1 MSYADFL
8 HALTPY
14 THGELNSCSEK
25 FLEKHNDKIKSIIDF
40 DGDGSISFPEFVFF
54 LTIFQ
59 IPPGILRKTFRKY
72 EGGKMNKQ
80 QFSEELTHLR
90 HKTLQG
96 SKQVNKVVI
105 DARQIA
111 ATEEDFLATNLAL
124 ANRLFSK
131 KEFVTGID
139 IMKLKEDVRT
149 LLWQYEFENYE
160 PDEDNTI
167 HLTDYLR
174 TILSS
179 MNGGQIEKKI
189 KRIKKVSA
197 ALPQDGQ
204 RVTFLEFLAFQ
215 HFLENI
221 DQLKAKISQ
230 YKYLDYEMFEQV
242 VISFCKNNEWCK
254 EKKVKISEIQT
265 KAIFLLLDSDDSGEL
280 EQEEIIEVLI
290 DRQSLGQNKEAKVK
304 DDAKILF
311 QKYLKKA
318 RKFLNEVSGY

>member
-14 THGELNSCSEK
+14 THGELSTCSEK
-25 FLEKHNDKIKSIIDF
+25 YLEQHNEKIKNIIDF

-59 IPPGILRKTFRKY
+59 IPPGVLRKTFRKY
-72 EGGKMNKQ
+72 EGGKMDKK

-96 SKQVNKVVI
+96 SKQVNKVII

-124 ANRLFSK
+124 ANRLFAK
-131 KEFVTGID
+131 KEFVTAID
-139 IMKLKEDVRT
+139 IMKLREDVRE
-149 LLWQYEFENYE
+149 LLWRYEFENYE
-160 PDEDNTI
+160 PDENATI
-167 HLTDYLR
+167 HLNDYLR
-174 TILSS
+174 TMLIS

-189 KRIKKVSA
+189 KRIAKISA
-197 ALPQDGQ
+197 ALPEDQQ
-204 RVTFLEFLAFQ
+204 RVNFDEFLAFQ
-215 HFLENI
+215 HFLDNI

-230 YKYLDYEMFEQV
+230 YKYLDYDMFDQV
-242 VISFCKNNEWCK
+242 VISFCKNNEFCK
-254 EKKVKISEIQT
+254 QRRVKITETQT
-265 KAIFLLLDSDDSGEL
+265 KAIFLLLDADDSGEL
-280 EQEEIIEVLI
+280 EQEEVIGVLC
-290 DRQSLGQNKEAKVK
+290 DRQSLGQNKEAKAK
-304 DDAKILF
+304 DDAKQLV

-318 RKFLNEVSGY
+318 RKLFGEVTGY